1 MIRNGDVWVLN
12 ELDHLSIRLLHSAA
26 LNHNNIVRFNHLSL
40 LLLNSAFTDRLLI
53 TARDCGLILGGRSL
67 SLGLPTPL
75 LLLCILE
82 ELTHAHNVASELG
95 V

>member
-1 MIRNGDVWVLN
+1 MVLI
-12 ELDHLSIRLLHSAA
+12 ELDQWSDRLLHISA
-26 LNHNNIVRFNHLSL
+26 LNHNGIVRFSHLFL